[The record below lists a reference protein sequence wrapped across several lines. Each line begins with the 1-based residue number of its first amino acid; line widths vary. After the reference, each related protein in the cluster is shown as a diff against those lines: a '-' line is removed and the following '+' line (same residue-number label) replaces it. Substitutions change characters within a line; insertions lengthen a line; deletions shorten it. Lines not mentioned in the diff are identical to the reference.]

1 MKKNIGL
8 TPMGTR
14 DLLFEECLAR
24 REVEGRLCRLFQLR
38 GFSEV
43 MTPGIE
49 FFDLFQIGNG
59 VMPVEN
65 MCKLTD
71 ARGRLLVMRPDS
83 TIPIARLAATR
94 LQSAPLPIRLYYA
107 QDVFHVNYGL
117 SGHSDQQF
125 QAGIELIGAPGEKA
139 DLEVLA
145 LAAEA
150 LGQITEDF
158 RLDIGHVGFFESLVQ
173 QLQASQEI
181 IDDIRTHIE
190 WKNYAGLSQLLDT
203 LPQTPAVDA
212 IRRLPRLF
220 GGEEVLTEAAAYCHN
235 GQTKAVLES
244 LSNLYHALK
253 QLGLGKQVMID
264 LGLLHRNEYY
274 TGVVF
279 CGYIQGSG
287 ETVVSGGRYD
297 SLLQQ
302 FGSPLPATGFGIN
315 VDAVTKRMLR
325 RGEAPSPTPP
335 KVLIHAEAEAQA
347 IALRKAAELTNQ
359 GITCEYSIFDTLQQ
373 SLDYALQRGI
383 AQVLHI
389 SGQTAQVRTLHPE
402 GRDLIPAE
410 QLTKLPE

>member
-1 MKKNIGL
+1 MSKKIGL

-24 REVEGRLCRLFQLR
+24 REVEGRLSRLFKLR

-49 FFDLFQIGNG
+49 FFDLFQTGQV

-65 MCKLTD
+65 MYKLTD

-150 LGQITEDF
+150 MGQIAEDF
-158 RLDIGHVGFFESLVQ
+158 RLEIGHVGFFESLVQ
-173 QLQASQEI
+173 QLEASQEVV
-181 IDDIRTHIE
+181 DDIRTYIE

-220 GGEEVLTEAAAYCHN
+220 GGQEVLTEAAGYCHSD
-235 GQTKAVLES
+235 QTKAALES
-244 LSNLYHALK
+244 LSRLYHALQ
-253 QLGLGKQVMID
+253 QLGLTKQVMID

-279 CGYIQGSG
+279 CGYMQGSG

-315 VDAVTKRMLR
+315 VDAVTKQMLR
-325 RGEAPSPTPP
+325 RNEAPSPTPP
-335 KVLIHAEAEAQA
+335 KVLIHAEVGAQA
-347 IALRKAAELTNQ
+347 AALRKAAKLTGR
-359 GITCEYSIFDTLQQ
+359 GITCEYSIFDTLEQ
-373 SLDYALQRGI
+373 SLDYAVQRGI
-383 AQVLHI
+383 AQVLCV
-389 SGQTAQVRTLHPE
+389 SEQAAQVRTVRPE
-402 GRDLIPAE
+402 CGDLIPPE
-410 QLTKLPE
+410 QLIDG